1 MTPTPRGF
9 NDNAPG
15 TPVWNSIDAG
25 SLRGKEEEDEG
36 EDMTGEEEETEGEGE
51 DVVVEE
57 DDVPMI
63 LSTLYLVLG
72 GAEVTGEVK
81 EVVVVVVGV
90 KPSPLS
96 LSEVKLKGEV
106 RLAGEVKGDVGEF
119 GEGEPAVVGETRSF
133 SWSSLLLLSS
143 LA

>member
-9 NDNAPG
+9 RDNAPG
-15 TPVWNSIDAG
+15 TPVWNSMDAG
-25 SLRGKEEEDEG
+25 SLRENEEEEG

-57 DDVPMI
+57 ADVPMI
-63 LSTLYLVLG
+63 LSMLNFVLG

-81 EVVVVVVGV
+81 VVVGV

-96 LSEVKLKGEV
+96 FSEVKLKGEV
-106 RLAGEVKGDVGEF
+106 MLAGEVKGDVGEF
-119 GEGEPAVVGETRSF
+119 GEGEPAVVGDTRSF

>member
-1 MTPTPRGF
+1 M
-9 NDNAPG
+9 A
-15 TPVWNSIDAG
+15 
-25 SLRGKEEEDEG
+25 EEA
-36 EDMTGEEEETEGEGE
+36 
-51 DVVVEE
+51 
-57 DDVPMI
+57 DVPMI
-63 LSTLYLVLG
+63 LSMLNFVLG

-81 EVVVVVVGV
+81 DVVVGV

-96 LSEVKLKGEV
+96 FSEVKLNGEV